1 MTPRR
6 VALLLLVAVAALLA
20 VPVGA
25 GSARTSLD
33 AVAASL
39 TATPVYNDTSAE
51 RAMTSAETQALIADV
66 RETGLPYFI
75 AVLPA
80 STLDTQYPTP
90 NDVLAALPDKVNRPG
105 IYAVVV
111 GNDFRAGSTRSP
123 TVTDLADAA
132 IKEYRG
138 AGTYAVLQGFVAASA
153 ERYGGTVPTSFS
165 EANPSGFPW
174 VLAVLLGAGV
184 AGGGL
189 LIYRSSQKNKQ
200 RRARELRDVTGVLE
214 EDITEYGERLTQ
226 FDMSD
231 SRLDQPARDQLE
243 AALDSYEKAKS
254 ALASLSTPAD
264 AGTVTT
270 HLEDGRYAVACVAA
284 RPDAGSPTP
293 VLHRSPPR
301 SQHRGCD
308 VHADGSSRSA
318 GDPSVCAVRSSH
330 HRGPRSGA
338 AAGHRIRRPIGAL
351 LARWAP
357 VRALRAG
364 LLRLVRQR
372 PASLAD
378 RDHDG
383 LDDVRR
389 LRVRRRR
396 HGIVRWGRRLRR
408 GQFRRGLRRRFRW
421 GRLRW
426 G

>member
-138 AGTYAVLQGFVAASA
+138 AGTYAVLQGFVAAAQCRHPFPRRIPPVSPGSSPSCSGPVSPEAGCSSTAVVRRTSSA
-153 ERYGGTVPTSFS
+153 EPGNCATS
-165 EANPSGFPW
+165 P
-174 VLAVLLGAGV
+174 
-184 AGGGL
+184 
-189 LIYRSSQKNKQ
+189 
-200 RRARELRDVTGVLE
+200 
-214 EDITEYGERLTQ
+214 
-226 FDMSD
+226 
-231 SRLDQPARDQLE
+231 
-243 AALDSYEKAKS
+243 
-254 ALASLSTPAD
+254 
-264 AGTVTT
+264 
-270 HLEDGRYAVACVAA
+270 
-284 RPDAGSPTP
+284 
-293 VLHRSPPR
+293 
-301 SQHRGCD
+301 
-308 VHADGSSRSA
+308 GSSRKTSPNT
-318 GDPSVCAVRSSH
+318 G
-330 HRGPRSGA
+330 SG
-338 AAGHRIRRPIGAL
+338 
-351 LARWAP
+351 
-357 VRALRAG
+357 
-364 LLRLVRQR
+364 
-372 PASLAD
+372 
-378 RDHDG
+378 
-383 LDDVRR
+383 
-389 LRVRRRR
+389 
-396 HGIVRWGRRLRR
+396 
-408 GQFRRGLRRRFRW
+408 
-421 GRLRW
+421 
-426 G
+426 